1 MNMSISNLKFLCLI
15 VGLVS
20 YTSPA
25 YAYLDPGTGSML
37 LTGLIAGL
45 AAIISF
51 LSIYWQKV
59 KAFFVKQEP
68 DTDIDI
74 ENKDWLLS
82 MSIHKNSGT
91 FLDPFGCVFHK
102 NDNVFRSILT
112 PAKKQYEATQYKG
125 LIQETIDQGFL
136 IEFSRMY

>member
-1 MNMSISNLKFLCLI
+1 MLMKISVSNLKFLCLI
-15 VGLVS
+15 IGLIS

-25 YAYLDPGTGSML
+25 YAYLDPGTGNML
-37 LTGLIAGL
+37 LQGLIAGL

-74 ENKDWLLS
+74 ENKD
-82 MSIHKNSGT
+82 
-91 FLDPFGCVFHK
+91 
-102 NDNVFRSILT
+102 
-112 PAKKQYEATQYKG
+112 
-125 LIQETIDQGFL
+125 
-136 IEFSRMY
+136 

>member
-1 MNMSISNLKFLCLI
+1 MNMSVSNLKFLCLI
-15 VGLVS
+15 VGLIS

-37 LTGLIAGL
+37 LQGLIAGL

-68 DTDIDI
+68 DIDIDI
-74 ENKDWLLS
+74 DTENK
-82 MSIHKNSGT
+82 N
-91 FLDPFGCVFHK
+91 
-102 NDNVFRSILT
+102 
-112 PAKKQYEATQYKG
+112 
-125 LIQETIDQGFL
+125 
-136 IEFSRMY
+136 

>member
-1 MNMSISNLKFLCLI
+1 MNMPVSNLKFLCLI
-15 VGLVS
+15 IGLIS

-25 YAYLDPGTGSML
+25 YAYLDPGTGSIL

-74 ENKDWLLS
+74 ENKD
-82 MSIHKNSGT
+82 
-91 FLDPFGCVFHK
+91 
-102 NDNVFRSILT
+102 
-112 PAKKQYEATQYKG
+112 
-125 LIQETIDQGFL
+125 
-136 IEFSRMY
+136 

>member
-1 MNMSISNLKFLCLI
+1 MLMNISVSNLKFLCLI
-15 VGLVS
+15 IGLIS

-25 YAYLDPGTGSML
+25 YAYLDPGTGSIL

-74 ENKDWLLS
+74 DIDIENKD
-82 MSIHKNSGT
+82 
-91 FLDPFGCVFHK
+91 
-102 NDNVFRSILT
+102 
-112 PAKKQYEATQYKG
+112 
-125 LIQETIDQGFL
+125 
-136 IEFSRMY
+136 

>member
-1 MNMSISNLKFLCLI
+1 MNMSVSNLRFLCLI
-15 VGLVS
+15 VGLIS

-74 ENKDWLLS
+74 DIDIDIENKD
-82 MSIHKNSGT
+82 
-91 FLDPFGCVFHK
+91 
-102 NDNVFRSILT
+102 
-112 PAKKQYEATQYKG
+112 
-125 LIQETIDQGFL
+125 
-136 IEFSRMY
+136 

>member
-1 MNMSISNLKFLCLI
+1 MKASVSNLKFLCLI
-15 VGLVS
+15 IGLIS

-74 ENKDWLLS
+74 DIENKD
-82 MSIHKNSGT
+82 
-91 FLDPFGCVFHK
+91 
-102 NDNVFRSILT
+102 
-112 PAKKQYEATQYKG
+112 
-125 LIQETIDQGFL
+125 
-136 IEFSRMY
+136 

>member
-1 MNMSISNLKFLCLI
+1 MNASVSNLKFLFLI
-15 VGLVS
+15 FGLIS

-59 KAFFVKQEP
+59 KAFFVKQKP
-68 DTDIDI
+68 DIDI
-74 ENKDWLLS
+74 DKD
-82 MSIHKNSGT
+82 K
-91 FLDPFGCVFHK
+91 
-102 NDNVFRSILT
+102 
-112 PAKKQYEATQYKG
+112 
-125 LIQETIDQGFL
+125 ETVK
-136 IEFSRMY
+136 